1 MVGRVAETARYLY
14 AIGRRLEPGA
24 LDGVAGIRG
33 APVELVGHRDLTAV
47 VSDVPLSEF
56 DELALKQ
63 NLERLDWLEQVA
75 RDHDA
80 VVQAA
85 TMAGP
90 TAPLRLAV
98 IFDDDAGVRDR
109 VEDLYDD
116 LVAVLDR
123 IEGRAEWSVKVVAPP
138 PPAATGAEEPVTSG
152 ADYLRRKQ
160 TEDRARR
167 EQTDDVGRIGEEV
180 HRRLAARC
188 VASRLLQPQD
198 PKLTGR
204 TGVMVLNGAYLV
216 DVDEGDRFGAL
227 VRSVAEQH
235 PEVTVEAAGPWPP
248 YSFAVLEQR

>member
-1 MVGRVAETARYLY
+1 MAEAARYLY
-14 AIGRRLEPGA
+14 AIGRSLDTDA
-24 LDGVAGIRG
+24 LGGVTGLRG
-33 APVELVGHRDLTAV
+33 SPVEVVPHRGLAAV
-47 VSDVPLSEF
+47 VSDVPLAEF
-56 DELALKQ
+56 DEVALKQ

-75 RDHDA
+75 RDHDT

-98 IFDDDAGVRDR
+98 IFDDDDR
-109 VEDLYDD
+109 LRERLDEWYDD

-123 IEGRAEWSVKVVAPP
+123 IEGRAEWSVKVVAP
-138 PPAATGAEEPVTSG
+138 AAEPVDAGERPASG

-160 TEDRARR
+160 QENAARQQR
-167 EQTDDVGRIGEEV
+167 TADAGRIGDEV

-198 PKLTGR
+198 PQLTGHR
-204 TGVMVLNGAYLV
+204 GSMVLNGAYLV
-216 DVDEGDRFGAL
+216 DVDEGDAFTDL
-227 VRSVAEQH
+227 VRELVEEH
-235 PEVTVEAAGPWPP
+235 PEVSIEAAGPWPP